1 MLSQERQLVCGSNI
15 EKDFNKSVDLV
26 VLLCWKENE
35 VENRLKVL
43 LSLVLLDRV
52 VVMESGC

>member
-1 MLSQERQLVCGSNI
+1 MVCGSNI